1 MMNKSLTLISALAL
15 LLAGCA
21 DTPKDAVQKSTEK
34 ATAAQPVTGQSALFK
49 IYQVAR
55 TWAPDVEIV
64 RMNSI
69 PMSEVPEAPGKSGA
83 WEVLLSSESKGLR
96 KSYTYSVVES
106 VGNLHEGVFGGA
118 QEPAG
123 QGGPKTAPF
132 LIGGVK
138 VDTDAAYNTAKPKA
152 ADYEKKAPSKRI
164 SFLLEMNTKYS
175 NPTWRVIWGDSVG
188 TSGFSVLIDA
198 TTGEYV
204 ATLH

>member
-1 MMNKSLTLISALAL
+1 MNKKLILISAFAL
-15 LLAGCA
+15 LSAGCS
-21 DTPKDAVQKSTEK
+21 DTPKDTAQKSTEK
-34 ATAAQPVTGQSALFK
+34 AVSAQPVTGQSALFK

-64 RMNSI
+64 RMNTI
-69 PMSEVPEAPGKSGA
+69 PMSEVPEIPGKSGA
-83 WEVLLSSESKGLR
+83 WEALVSSESKGLR

-118 QEPAG
+118 QEPAS
-123 QGGPKTAPF
+123 QGPRTAPF

-152 ADYEKKAPSKRI
+152 AEYEKKAANKRI
-164 SFLLEMNTKYS
+164 SFLLEMNPKYS
-175 NPTWRVIWGDSVG
+175 NPVWRVIWGDSVG

-198 TTGEYV
+198 TTGEYL